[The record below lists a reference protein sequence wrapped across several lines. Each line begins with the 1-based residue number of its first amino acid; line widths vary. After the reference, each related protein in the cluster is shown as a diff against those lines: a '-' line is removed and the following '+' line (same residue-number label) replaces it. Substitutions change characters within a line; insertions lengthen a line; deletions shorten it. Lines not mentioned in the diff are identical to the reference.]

1 MIGTSP
7 NFHSFFT
14 APKVSSKI
22 QIPSRAAVDAAVENG
37 LCPKNQ
43 PANFGLFNPSNPRVP
58 KNQTP
63 KQIRSNSKNQDQLVD
78 PMKNPIKNPIKDP
91 IKNPIKNPFK
101 PHQKKNTAVDFSRS
115 PVPREHRQDP
125 GACDLISL

>member
-1 MIGTSP
+1 MVIYYVVYYMKYVRYYIVIYIYIHSKLYMIGTSP

-43 PANFGLFNPSNPRVP
+43 PANFGFFNPSNPRVP

-63 KQIRSNSKNQDQLVD
+63 KQIRSNSK
-78 PMKNPIKNPIKDP
+78 IKIN
-91 IKNPIKNPFK
+91 
-101 PHQKKNTAVDFSRS
+101 
-115 PVPREHRQDP
+115 
-125 GACDLISL
+125 